1 MKAPRAPRLS
11 AAARAACAAAA
22 LALAASGCA
31 TVTYSEAGGRT
42 MVDISNSGWYL
53 LNFIPLASGDPDK
66 PNAGTCR
73 LFRQTTTLENNIRM
87 LDRAVEE
94 RKASGV
100 KSVTSHWTDENVMI
114 ILFKRHCMH
123 TSAELLP

>member
-1 MKAPRAPRLS
+1 MKKRFLPILALGVL
-11 AAARAACAAAA
+11 AAA
-22 LALAASGCA
+22 LFTGATGCVA
-31 TVTYSEAGGRT
+31 VRVSDKGGHT
-42 MVDISNSGWYL
+42 LVDISNSGWYL
-53 LNFIPLASGDPDK
+53 LNFIPLASGDPDE